1 MLFKCASHA
10 PSDGHGHSHS
20 QTISNGNNHLTV
32 DIHCH
37 VHIPEVDAM
46 VEGYWTGDDV
56 PAIKYAS
63 DLTRGL
69 NVEQNEILM
78 PKLTQPEL
86 RIADMDASGV
96 DMQAISPAPW
106 HYCYWADPE
115 LGRDSAV
122 VTNDHM
128 AELGAKYPDRLIP
141 MWLSGQ

>member
-10 PSDGHGHSHS
+10 PSDDHGHSHS
-20 QTISNGNNHLTV
+20 QTISNGNKHLTV

-78 PKLTQPEL
+78 PKLT
-86 RIADMDASGV
+86 
-96 DMQAISPAPW
+96 
-106 HYCYWADPE
+106 
-115 LGRDSAV
+115 
-122 VTNDHM
+122 
-128 AELGAKYPDRLIP
+128 
-141 MWLSGQ
+141 